1 MKVTTGT
8 RLKEIMRERNIKQV
22 DILRLCEPFCKKY
35 DVKLEKNDLS
45 QYVNDKAQP
54 KQDKLSILGMA
65 LKVSEV
71 WLMGYD
77 VPKDNIEELERK
89 MVKARLDY
97 LTIDENN
104 SEALSENEKEFNSLK
119 QDKTF
124 LKALELY
131 KLYNDAIPEIQSAVD
146 GLLKVPRQD
155 S

>member
-1 MKVTTGT
+1 MKTTTGQ
-8 RLKEIMRERNIKQV
+8 RLKEIMRDRNIKQV
-22 DILRLCEPFCKKY
+22 DILRMCEPYCKKY
-35 DVKLEKNDLS
+35 NVKLEKNDLS

-89 MVKARLDY
+89 MVKARLDM
-97 LTIDENN
+97 LSIDENDEKN
-104 SEALSENEKEFNSLK
+104 LSKNKDEFYSLK
-119 QDKTF
+119 QDKEF
-124 LKALELY
+124 IKAFELY
-131 KLYNDAIPEIQSAVD
+131 KLYSEAIPEIQSAVD